1 MLNKVMKWRGKGA
14 KPRRWS
20 GWERRMAFSLLL
32 VLTAMGA
39 GVAGY
44 MAIEGWN
51 FRDSL
56 FMTVITLATI
66 GYGETHPLSNDG
78 RDFTIILIFL
88 GVGTMAYVVNNAV
101 RVIFEGE
108 WQKTFGRRKL
118 ENRLDKMSGHI
129 IICGYG
135 RMGRV
140 VSNEL
145 LAKKLPHVIIE
156 QSPMDSDADGAVP
169 VIMGD
174 ATQDEIL
181 KLAGIDRAV
190 GIISVLSTDAH
201 NLYLVLSARG
211 MNPNIRIVARAG
223 EEGAEQKLLRAG
235 ADRVVSPYQYG
246 GVWMANM
253 IVKPAVVN
261 FLEFATRIGNQ
272 EFQIEEVLVGEGSS
286 LDGKSIM
293 ESAVNTKLGVIVAAI
308 KTQGAAEMKFNPSM
322 NTVVK
327 SGDILVVIGD
337 SKKLAQLET
346 LAKKR

>member
-1 MLNKVMKWRGKGA
+1 
-14 KPRRWS
+14 
-20 GWERRMAFSLLL
+20 MALSALLI
-32 VLTAMGA
+32 LTALGS

-44 MAIEGWN
+44 MIIEGWN

-78 RDFTIILIFL
+78 RDFTIVLIFL

-108 WQKTFGRRKL
+108 WQKTFRRKKL
-118 ENRLDKMSGHI
+118 ENRLDKLNAHI

-145 LAKKLPHVIIE
+145 VAKKIPHVIIE
-156 QSPMDSDADGAVP
+156 QSPMNMDADDAVP
-169 VIMGD
+169 IIMGD
-174 ATQDEIL
+174 ATQDDIL
-181 KLAGIDRAV
+181 QLAGIDRAL
-190 GIISVLSTDAH
+190 GIISALSTDAH

-211 MNPNIRIVARAG
+211 MNPNIRIVARAI
-223 EEGAEQKLLRAG
+223 EDGAEQKLLRAG
-235 ADRVVSPYQYG
+235 ADRVVSPYHYG

-253 IVKPAVVN
+253 IIKPAVVS
-261 FLEFATRIGNQ
+261 FLEFATRIGNM
-272 EFQIEEVLVGEGSS
+272 EFQIEEVSVEAGSS
-286 LDGKSIM
+286 LAGKSIM

-308 KTQGAAEMKFNPSM
+308 KTHGAAEMKFNPSM
-322 NTVVK
+322 NTVVDP
-327 SGDILVVIGD
+327 GDVLVVIGD